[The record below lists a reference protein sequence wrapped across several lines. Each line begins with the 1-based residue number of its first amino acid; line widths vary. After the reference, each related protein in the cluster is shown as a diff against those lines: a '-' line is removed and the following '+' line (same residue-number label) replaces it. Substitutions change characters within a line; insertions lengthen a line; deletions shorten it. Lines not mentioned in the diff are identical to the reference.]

1 MSPFVY
7 PPHLTDEEKAE
18 RRRLAEQRERIELVK
33 AILVIVGVTAAVIA
47 VGCGLLYLAGGQIG
61 ACLLLAALFVGEA
74 TRGLRGAL

>member
-7 PPHLTDEEKAE
+7 PPVLTDEEKAE

-47 VGCGLLYLAGGQIG
+47 VGCGLLYLAVLVVRLAWGQS
-61 ACLLLAALFVGEA
+61 
-74 TRGLRGAL
+74 